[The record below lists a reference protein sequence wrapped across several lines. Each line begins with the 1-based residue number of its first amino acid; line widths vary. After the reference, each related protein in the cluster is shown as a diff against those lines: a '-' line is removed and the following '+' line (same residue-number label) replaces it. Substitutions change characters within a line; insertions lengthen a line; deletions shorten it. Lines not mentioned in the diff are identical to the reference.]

1 MFHSLPLCALRQRG
15 CVSSGLGGPPVGQS
29 FTWQDHLPKPYV
41 QPPIGKMGK
50 LRPTSKK
57 TNHELSSIKAGSILS
72 STSWAWGWRCTM
84 VRMVLRLTLDLPPA
98 CHDAPVVEKQ
108 IRSYDPASST
118 ETTGHPLG
126 LVLPAPP
133 TTSTQVGQGMGFL
146 FHVRKLKLEW
156 KGGLTPRSG

>member
-1 MFHSLPLCALRQRG
+1 
-15 CVSSGLGGPPVGQS
+15 
-29 FTWQDHLPKPYV
+29 
-41 QPPIGKMGK
+41 
-50 LRPTSKK
+50 
-57 TNHELSSIKAGSILS
+57 
-72 STSWAWGWRCTM
+72 M

-133 TTSTQVGQGMGFL
+133 TTSTQVGQDMGFL
-146 FHVRKLKLEW
+146 VSCTETEARVERRFDSQVW
-156 KGGLTPRSG
+156 LTPIT